1 MSSKTEITKENLD
14 TYLKDL
20 GKEFR
25 KLNGKSIPAEIIMI
39 GGAAILVNYGFRD
52 MTTDVDAIIHA
63 SSAMKEA
70 INRVRDKYNLP
81 NGWLNADFMRTDSYT
96 SKLDLYCKHYRTFSN
111 VLTVRTVS
119 AEYLVAMKLKA
130 GRQYKH
136 DRSDILGILA
146 EHKKRGE
153 EISIDA
159 VKTAVT
165 NLYVSWDSLSEEMQQ
180 FIEIAFNDGNYDRL
194 YEKVR
199 AEEAQSKDI
208 LIEFQ
213 NDYPGVTNTDNVNDI
228 LAAMKQKRSL
238 KEQIENVQS
247 RVVESTVNT
256 KVKSKEKEYGE

>member
-14 TYLKDL
+14 TFLKDL

-25 KLNGKSIPAEIIMI
+25 KLNGKSVPAEIVLI

-52 MTTDVDAIIHA
+52 MTTDVAAIIHV

-70 INRVRDKYNLP
+70 INRVGDKHNLS
-81 NGWLNADFMRTDSYT
+81 NGWLNTDFMRTDSYT

-119 AEYLVAMKLKA
+119 AEYLIAMKLKA
-130 GRQYKH
+130 GRSYKH
-136 DRSDILGILA
+136 DRSDIVGVLA

-153 EISIDA
+153 EISLDS
-159 VKTAVT
+159 VKTAVI
-165 NLYVSWDSLSEEMQQ
+165 NLYGGWDSLSLEMQQ
-180 FIEIAFNDGNYDRL
+180 FIENVYSVGDFDRL
-194 YEKVR
+194 YNEVR

-213 NDYPGVTNTDNVNDI
+213 HDYPGVTNSQNVNDI
-228 LAAMKQKRSL
+228 LLSL
-238 KEQIENVQS
+238 KA
-247 RVVESTVNT
+247 R
-256 KVKSKEKEYGE
+256 KSK